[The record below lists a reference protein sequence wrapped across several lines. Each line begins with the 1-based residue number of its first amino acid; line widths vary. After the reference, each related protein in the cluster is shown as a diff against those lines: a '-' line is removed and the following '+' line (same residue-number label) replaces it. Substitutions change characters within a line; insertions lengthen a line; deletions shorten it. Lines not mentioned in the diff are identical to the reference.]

1 MKIIVPKGSILVK
14 HAPKKNL
21 KQKLAVALSVV
32 NALNMVAPIALPY
45 VNVARNV
52 RADGGQ
58 AERLSDALAR
68 SLYSTAQALRG
79 GGYTNPVTSGTVENE
94 TIPSGGTQI
103 VNGGETEN
111 VSVSNGGTQII
122 SAGTAT
128 GTVIMEDGKQF
139 VSRGGTA
146 TSTTIQGGTQ
156 TVQSSG
162 TANFTTVK
170 SGGVQ
175 EIIAGGTALNTT
187 VKSGGTLNAYF
198 GGANVLGGSQIVV
211 EGGGLVSGGTL
222 MTVSGVNAAMTVANG
237 GMTISSQIGAGATQT
252 VSSGGTVLDTTVEAG
267 GNQTIEAG
275 GIIGGLNTVSGTV
288 SGGTL
293 KRVSVYDVGKKAWTL
308 RDAVQSIEDGGTAI
322 GVTVVDDYAIQQ
334 VGGNNAVAS
343 GTVVMSGGEQFVEK
357 GGVANGTIVNAGG
370 KQTIDEGGTVNHTS
384 VNKGGT
390 QSVVQGGTAND
401 TIVNAGG
408 TQNFGFVGISTNP
421 DTGKE
426 ETDISAGGVANGTIV
441 KEGGVQNIGLVT
453 DDGTVAPGGV
463 AIGTI
468 LNAGGT
474 QNIGEGGTA
483 KDTTMNGGIQ
493 NVNSGGTA
501 TYTTLKSGVQN
512 VNSGGAATYTTLN
525 GGVQN
530 VNSGGAATYT
540 TMSGG
545 TQNLNSGGKATRTTL
560 NDGTLQVNDY
570 AWAQIDTANGGT
582 LKLLENGLAAADFG
596 SLDAGAATTFT
607 IASAYAQG
615 DTVRLGIVGKNTD
628 GKVTNHSEPGKT
640 LTIGTMDGYAN
651 FVVNTD
657 LKNNRSDKI
666 EIGTLKNTTQPN
678 TIQIAYDPAI
688 AKGEEVTGAN
698 VTVATVANGTEKAEN
713 SEPAFRGAKTTIDFI
728 DYTPELETKDN
739 GRSWNIKRLTKSAN
753 EATHH
758 TVMGMTAGMAALSA
772 GNDFIGAATEGLS
785 LAANTGAD
793 GVSAYAQLGGGSVRQ
808 ETGSHVNMNT
818 WNAILALGHANKKE
832 RSTFEY
838 GAFFEYGS
846 GNYTTHDGDNRGDG
860 SVRNTGGGVL
870 AKWTAA
876 HGFYVEGSLRA
887 GTVHDDARSVL
898 RDAAGNAYGYDT
910 NAGYWGAH
918 LGAGKE
924 IPLANGN
931 TLDVY
936 GKFFFNRR
944 NGVSF
949 TANKSNFDLDAV
961 TSEVLRVG
969 ARYTMKR
976 EKWNFYGGLAYE
988 HELDGKATGT
998 VNNLT
1003 IRSADIGGGSFR
1015 GELGATMQPGEN
1027 SPWSLDLNV
1036 AGFAGKKQGITGGV
1050 SVSFMF

>member
-1 MKIIVPKGSILVK
+1 MKNRS
-14 HAPKKNL
+14 PKKSL
-21 KQKLAVALSVV
+21 KQKLTIALSVV
-32 NALNMVAPIALPY
+32 NALNMAAPIALPY

-58 AERLSDALAR
+58 TEPLQGVAR
-68 SLYSTAQALRG
+68 AFYGTAQAEET
-79 GGYTNPVTSGTVENE
+79 YTPTVENNTVENE
-94 TIPSGGTQI
+94 TIPSGGTQ
-103 VNGGETEN
+103 N
-111 VSVSNGGTQII
+111 VSSGGVANSTTINF
-122 SAGTAT
+122 G
-128 GTVIMEDGKQF
+128 GKQF
-139 VSRGGTA
+139 VSNGGTA

-175 EIIAGGTALNTT
+175 EIIGGGTALNTT
-187 VKSGGTLNAYF
+187 VKSGGTLNASF
-198 GGANVLGGSQIVV
+198 GGTNVLGGSQIV
-211 EGGGLVSGGTL
+211 ESGGLVSGGTL
-222 MTVSGVNAAMTVANG
+222 MTVSGVKAAMTVANG

-293 KRVSVYDVGKKAWTL
+293 KRVSVYDVEKEVWTL
-308 RDAVQSIEDGGTAI
+308 RDAVQSIEDDGTAI
-322 GVTVVDDYAIQQ
+322 GVTVVDDYATQQ

-343 GTVVMSGGEQFVEK
+343 GTVVMSGGGQFVEK

-370 KQTIDEGGTVNHTS
+370 KQTIDEGGTVNHTN

-441 KEGGVQNIGLVT
+441 NEGGVQNIGLVT

-463 AIGTI
+463 ANGTI

-474 QNIGEGGTA
+474 QNVNIGGTA
-483 KDTTMNGGIQ
+483 KNTTMNGGIQ

-545 TQNLNSGGKATRTTL
+545 VQNVNSGGKATYTTLNGGTQNLNSGGKATRTTL

-582 LKLLENGLAAADFG
+582 LRLLENGLAAADFG

-713 SEPAFRGAKTTIDFI
+713 GEPAFKGAKTTIDFI

-818 WNAILALGHANKKE
+818 WNAILALGHKNEKE
-832 RSTFEY
+832 KSAFEY

-887 GTVHDDARSVL
+887 GTVHDDASSVL

-910 NAGYWGAH
+910 NTGYWGAH
-918 LGAGKE
+918 IGAGKE
-924 IPLANGN
+924 ILLANGN

-936 GKFFFNRR
+936 GKFFYNRR

-949 TANKSNFDLDAV
+949 TANKNNFDLDAV
-961 TSEVLRVG
+961 TSEVIRIG

-976 EKWNFYGGLAYE
+976 EKWNFYGGLSYE

-998 VNNLT
+998 MQGLE
-1003 IRSADIGGGSFR
+1003 IRGADIKGGSAR
-1015 GELGATMQPGEN
+1015 LELGATMKPDQN

-1036 AGFAGKKQGITGGV
+1036 AGFAGKKQGVTGGV
-1050 SVSFMF
+1050 SVSFTF